1 MQRQGPTTLEGATN
15 HPNHCSKSSLYSME
29 WIALILFQSKI
40 LEKKEVFI
48 EVKRRNRTN
57 ENPGLGFRK
66 DEDAKAKEKVF

>member
-1 MQRQGPTTLEGATN
+1 
-15 HPNHCSKSSLYSME
+15 ME

-66 DEDAKAKEKVF
+66 DEDAKAKEKVFWTTNLT